1 MEGNENRSTA
11 SRGRAVRPVRR
22 TAGSSSADSAGRFP
36 DETRSRRSTAASERS
51 SYSGRE
57 GSANRRSTS
66 QHDRAGGRN
75 ASADGGSTERRRT
88 ERRSS
93 ERTDTEYRRNSAG
106 RSDYRTERR
115 RYSEEDEGTIRTR
128 RTGGRTENTRSTGRR
143 TADTDVRRR
152 ESDEERE
159 ARERRRRIR
168 EERQARERRLQLR
181 EEAEPEKY
189 GEEGETRERSRST
202 RTRNTRNNRRTDLT
216 TLAVNPRLI
225 GVAAGLLLIII
236 VIIVGVRSLGSSH
249 KSAANVAKSLIQA
262 SVDGNAGKMK
272 DAYGI
277 SGDAMIDMQESLD
290 ATIAYYEAHDV
301 KKVNIKST
309 GTLFEEGDY
318 TYLYVLYNLVLEND
332 QEYPCIGTYIMQ
344 NVEGKYYVLPPSK
357 VTEDLSQKATDA
369 YQKFMTT
376 DTYKNYSREYD
387 TFIKKNPGYE
397 EKISEKLA

>member
-1 MEGNENRSTA
+1 MEGNENTNTA

-22 TAGSSSADSAGRFP
+22 TTGSSSAGNADRFP
-36 DETRSRRSTAASERS
+36 DETRSRRSTAASSRSFYSRSGTSENRS
-51 SYSGRE
+51 SRSLSG
-57 GSANRRSTS
+57 
-66 QHDRAGGRN
+66 
-75 ASADGGSTERRRT
+75 
-88 ERRSS
+88 RSS
-93 ERTDTEYRRNSAG
+93 ERTDSSYRRNSTD
-106 RSDYRTERR
+106 RSDYRTDRR
-115 RYSEEDEGTIRTR
+115 RISEGEDETGRSART
-128 RTGGRTENTRSTGRR
+128 TGRTANSTRSSGRR
-143 TADTDVRRR
+143 SSDTDVRRR
-152 ESDEERE
+152 ETREERE
-159 ARERRRRIR
+159 ARERRRKVR
-168 EERQARERRLQLR
+168 EEREARERRLALR
-181 EEAEPEKY
+181 EE
-189 GEEGETRERSRST
+189 RERSREIEDGEVFAEENEVRERPRST
-202 RTRNTRNNRRTDLT
+202 RQRNTRRNNKTDLT
-216 TLAVNPRLI
+216 VLAVNPRLI

-249 KSAANVAKSLIQA
+249 KSAANVAKALIQA
-262 SVDGNAGKMK
+262 SVDGNISKMK

-290 ATIAYYEAHDV
+290 ATIAYYEAHDT

-357 VTEDLSQKATDA
+357 VTEELSQKATDA

-376 DTYKNYSREYD
+376 DTYKNYNREYD

-397 EKISEKLA
+397 EKISAKLA